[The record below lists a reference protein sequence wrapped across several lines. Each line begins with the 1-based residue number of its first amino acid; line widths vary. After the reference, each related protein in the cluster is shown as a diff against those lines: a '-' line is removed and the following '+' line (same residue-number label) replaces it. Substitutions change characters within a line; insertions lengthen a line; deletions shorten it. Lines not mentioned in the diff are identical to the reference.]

1 MTLEKKSFTSPLI
14 QSALLLL
21 ALLLGIFKNYVWMV
35 FCSGT
40 GEMIVRKYSFLS
52 ATILGYGLFFP
63 LFFVLLTVILMF
75 FSISQ
80 LFIST
85 EKNKRKLLIIL
96 GCIDV
101 ICLVLP
107 VFLGMQIFNT
117 GIACMIMLLIGNLI
131 INFLP
136 FKVK

>member
-1 MTLEKKSFTSPLI
+1 MTLEKKSFNSSLI

-21 ALLLGIFKNYVWMV
+21 ALLLGILKDYVWMV
-35 FCSGT
+35 FRSGT
-40 GEMIVRKYSFLS
+40 GEMIVRKYSFMS
-52 ATILGYGLFFP
+52 ATIWGYGLFFP
-63 LFFVLLTVILMF
+63 LFFVLLTVILIF

-85 EKNKRKLLIIL
+85 AKNKRKLLIIL

-101 ICLVLP
+101 IFIVLP
-107 VFLGMQIFNT
+107 VILGMQIFNI
-117 GIACMIMLLIGNLI
+117 GIACMSILLIGSLL

-136 FKVK
+136 FKIK